1 MPILHVRPR
10 RQEKGRIY
18 RGCNRFLLRDDCLCV
33 ERKDWD
39 GPGGLGSSRRVC
51 CCRAQKKYEIK
62 VIKIISKIGSFLKK
76 IHYTDIEVLLSPPME
91 SNESRNSPIGSWLVL
106 VMIDF
111 SGSLLKYFF
120 FQQRFTFTPYIC
132 KQTSTFVLRALIAF
146 ERKKKRCQQ
155 QHGGTGSREYCINN
169 DYHSS
174 VQQDISPPWYCIT
187 VFKIIFFPPLYQVIK
202 NSHCI

>member
-146 ERKKKRCQQ
+146 ERKKNGVSSNMEEPEAGSIVLTMITTVQCSKIFPL
-155 QHGGTGSREYCINN
+155 HG
-169 DYHSS
+169 
-174 VQQDISPPWYCIT
+174 T
-187 VFKIIFFPPLYQVIK
+187 VLQYLR
-202 NSHCI
+202 